1 MIKSKINH
9 KTYILSI
16 LAIVLLITTSL
27 EIYLPIVNSEQGTL
41 SMFFFNLFG
50 LLFLHHYC
58 NRGRFR
64 HYDLKNTNQPL
75 ETLVIFFCQL
85 LIIVQLLFVIIV
97 FIFFSTQRISMGDL
111 VILLIIQTYLF
122 SMGDEYNIF
131 EVRE

>member
-1 MIKSKINH
+1 MMKNEINH

-27 EIYLPIVNSEQGTL
+27 EIYLPIINSKQGTL
-41 SMFFFNLFG
+41 SMFFFNVFG

-58 NRGRFR
+58 NRGKFR
-64 HYDLKNTNQPL
+64 NFDLKKPNQPL

-85 LIIVQLLFVIIV
+85 LIIIQLMFFVMV
-97 FIFFSTQRISMGDL
+97 SIFFNTQRISMSDL

-122 SMGDEYNIF
+122 SMGDKYFDVWKN
-131 EVRE
+131 

>member
-1 MIKSKINH
+1 MKNEINH

-27 EIYLPIVNSEQGTL
+27 EIYLPIINSKQGTL
-41 SMFFFNLFG
+41 SMFFFNVFG

-58 NRGRFR
+58 NRGKFR
-64 HYDLKNTNQPL
+64 NFDLKKPNQPL

-85 LIIVQLLFVIIV
+85 LIIIQLMFFVMV
-97 FIFFSTQRISMGDL
+97 SIFFNTQRISMSDL

-122 SMGDEYNIF
+122 SMGDKYFDVWKN
-131 EVRE
+131 

>member
-1 MIKSKINH
+1 MKNEINH

-27 EIYLPIVNSEQGTL
+27 EIYLPIINSKQGTL

-50 LLFLHHYC
+50 LLFIHNYC
-58 NRGRFR
+58 NRGKFR
-64 HYDLKNTNQPL
+64 DYDLKKTNQPI

-85 LIIVQLLFVIIV
+85 LIIIQLMFFVIV
-97 FIFFSTQRISMGDL
+97 SIFFNTLRISMSDL

-122 SMGDEYNIF
+122 TMGDEYFDVLKN
-131 EVRE
+131 